1 MACFATD
8 TATPQGAE
16 GEAGTGMRLWCL
28 LVNNRFLDSLFVCL
42 FVPTLC
48 FYVSRMVLSGVAV
61 SRLLSSG
68 CSCYSDDAPDDMVI
82 GRCLTSLGVPMTH
95 SPLFHQVGVTGSTN
109 SQFEHKRTP

>member
-16 GEAGTGMRLWCL
+16 GEAGTGMCLWCL
-28 LVNNRFLDSLFVCL
+28 SQSQIFGPFVCL
-42 FVPTLC
+42 FVFTLC
-48 FYVSRMVLSGVAV
+48 FYVSRMVLSGAAV

-82 GRCLTSLGVPMTH
+82 GRCLTSLGVPITH

-109 SQFEHKRTP
+109 SQFEHKQTP